1 MEDTIDEKIKNIFLN
16 IFPDENDESFTMEKK
31 QSEFED
37 WDSFAHLQL
46 VSAVEK
52 EFGIRFDI
60 DEVMNFTSPIDFVK
74 YIDK

>member
-1 MEDTIDEKIKNIFLN
+1 MEDTINEKIKNIFLN

>member
-52 EFGIRFDI
+52 EFGIRFDM

>member
-1 MEDTIDEKIKNIFLN
+1 MEDTIDEKIKNIFLK